1 MANSYENQS
10 GMTVEEY
17 IRQAAAQL
25 DSAGLSFG
33 HGTDNAIDEAAYLV
47 FGALGFRHEDAERHY
62 SQVLEQD
69 QLERLNALLRRRI
82 DERIPT
88 AYLVNQAWF
97 AGLEFFVDERVL
109 IPRSPFAELIADQF
123 RPWVQPEGVKRILD
137 LGCGSGCIAIACAIA
152 FPDTQ
157 VDAVDISESALDV
170 ARINVAKHEVE
181 DQVRLLRSDFFA
193 DIPAGEYQVIVSN
206 PPYVDEQDMD
216 ALTEE
221 YRHEPELG
229 LAAGVDGLDSVKTI
243 LHDAADF
250 LADDGMLFVEVGNSE
265 TALQEQFPKVPF
277 TWLEFEFGGGGV
289 FALSAEDLKYH
300 RQAFAE
306 SLNSVG

>member
-1 MANSYENQS
+1 
-10 GMTVEEY
+10 MTVEEY
-17 IRQAAAQL
+17 IRRAAEQL
-25 DSAGLSFG
+25 DAAGLSFG

-47 FGALGFRHEDAERHY
+47 FGALGFRHEEADRHY
-62 SQVLEQD
+62 AAVLD
-69 QLERLNALLRRRI
+69 KTQLATLDALLRRRI
-82 DERIPT
+82 EDRVPT

-123 RPWVQPEGVKRILD
+123 RPWVQPNRVQRILD

-152 FPDTQ
+152 FPDAK

-170 ARINVAKHEVE
+170 ARINVAQHGV
-181 DQVRLLRSDFFA
+181 DDRVRLLQSDFFA
-193 DIPAGEYQVIVSN
+193 DVPHGEYEVIVSN
-206 PPYVDEQDMD
+206 PPYVDKQDMD
-216 ALTEE
+216 TLTAE

-229 LAAGVDGLDSVKTI
+229 LAAGDDGLDSVKTI

-250 LADDGMLFVEVGNSE
+250 LADEGMLFVEVGNSE
-265 TALQEQFPKVPF
+265 VALQEQFPTVPF
-277 TWLEFEFGGGGV
+277 TWLDFEFGGGGV

-300 RQAFAE
+300 RQLFAD
-306 SLNSVG
+306 SLRAAG